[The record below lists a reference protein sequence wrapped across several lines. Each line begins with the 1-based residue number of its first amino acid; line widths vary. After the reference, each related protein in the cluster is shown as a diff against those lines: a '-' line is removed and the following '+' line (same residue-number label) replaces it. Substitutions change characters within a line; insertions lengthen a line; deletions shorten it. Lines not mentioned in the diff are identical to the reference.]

1 MKAINIG
8 LIGFGTVG
16 TGVARLLTEQ
26 RELLAR
32 RLGTE
37 LVLKKVADLDLE
49 RPRALAL
56 PPEQLTTRAEDLLDD
71 PDIDIV
77 VELIGGCDA
86 AREYI
91 LGAIGRQKHVVTAN
105 KALLAHH
112 GNDLL
117 RAAAAQGV
125 EIAFEASVCGGIPI
139 ILTLRQGLA
148 ANRVLE
154 LFGILNG
161 TANYIL
167 TQMTQSGAP
176 YAQALAEAQAQG
188 FAEADPTLDVEGID
202 TAHKLAIL
210 MSLAYGAQLDLE
222 SIAVQGI
229 SRLNPL
235 DLQFAGEFGYCLKLL
250 AITRDDGHRV
260 EARVHPTLVP
270 KDHML
275 ANVGGA
281 MNAVYVTGD
290 AAGPILLYGQGA
302 GMMPTASAV
311 VSDLIDLSRNL
322 IHGVAGRVPALGW
335 ESALDTRR
343 LIKPINDLVTNY
355 YLRFSALDRPGV
367 LSQVSGILGKH
378 NISIAAVIQKGR
390 EVAGTV
396 PIVMITHEAREADAR
411 QAMTEIDQLPVVS
424 PPTVFYRIEDPHLH
438 AAQI

>member
-1 MKAINIG
+1 
-8 LIGFGTVG
+8 
-16 TGVARLLTEQ
+16 LT
-26 RELLAR
+26 
-32 RLGTE
+32 
-37 LVLKKVADLDLE
+37 
-49 RPRALAL
+49 
-56 PPEQLTTRAEDLLDD
+56 
-71 PDIDIV
+71 
-77 VELIGGCDA
+77 
-86 AREYI
+86 
-91 LGAIGRQKHVVTAN
+91 
-105 KALLAHH
+105 
-112 GNDLL
+112 
-117 RAAAAQGV
+117 
-125 EIAFEASVCGGIPI
+125 
-139 ILTLRQGLA
+139 
-148 ANRVLE
+148 ANRVQE

-167 TQMTQSGAP
+167 TQMTGSGAS

-210 MSLAYGAQLDLE
+210 MSLAYGAQLDLD
-222 SIAVQGI
+222 SIAVEGI
-229 SRLNPL
+229 SRLNPV

-275 ANVGGA
+275 ANVSGA
-281 MNAVYVTGD
+281 MNAVYLTGD
-290 AAGPILLYGQGA
+290 AVGPILLYGQGA

-311 VSDLIDLSRNL
+311 VSDIIELARNL
-322 IHGVAGRVPALGW
+322 ICGVPGRVPALGW
-335 ESALDTRR
+335 EAALTTRR

-355 YLRFSALDRPGV
+355 YLRFSALDQPGV

-411 QAMTEIDQLPVVS
+411 QAMAEIDELPSVS